1 MTANTAKIRP
11 KTGQHPANHSNYAV
25 VSGLPTLY
33 PPFSTLLPTSRP
45 VRATDRDRQA
55 DWVRGARPGAGVGH
69 ARQHICGSP
78 CVCRLFAECPL
89 VFYGI
94 DWTHEMM
101 LGEVKRENERA
112 ASDALDE
119 LLTETITEVSNE
131 R

>member
-11 KTGQHPANHSNYAV
+11 KNGQYHAIPSNYAIAR
-25 VSGLPTLY
+25 GLLPLY
-33 PPFSTLLPTSRP
+33 PTFSTLFPPSRP
-45 VRATDRDRQA
+45 DRADDRDRQA

-69 ARQHICGSP
+69 ARPHIWGSP

-101 LGEVKRENERA
+101 LGEVKRRGSRA
-112 ASDALDE
+112 A
-119 LLTETITEVSNE
+119 
-131 R
+131 